1 MPNSLLS
8 PRLWYKLLAVLACA
22 LFLATPARADPP
34 GRIGRIAWLSDSASG
49 AVSLYNPDT
58 GESYSAPLNHPLT
71 SGDVLTTGPNS
82 QAEIQIGSMTVRLD
96 SDTTLDFSR
105 IDDEQVRLYLSEGR
119 VIAKLPSRDVV
130 REFELSTL
138 NGRFNAND
146 AGIYRFDADANS
158 SSATAYYGSLHFESN
173 DNTLEIRA
181 GQSAQFW
188 QTGQS
193 GDQTRYRLSTAIN
206 DNFTQ
211 WSAARDRR
219 PVSTAYSRYVSP
231 EMTGAEDLDAYG
243 SWSQNTEYGAIWYPR
258 AVAPDWA
265 PYRNGHWAWVAPW
278 GWSWVAYEP
287 WGFAPFHYGRWVHHR
302 GAWGWVP
309 GVRVARPA
317 YSPAMVAWIGSPG
330 IGISIAIGT
339 TPTVGWF
346 PLAPHEVYV
355 PAYRSSPKYVRHI
368 NVTHVTHINNVTE
381 IVNRPQH
388 VVQKTRYAHREQPRA
403 VTFVPADVVTHRR
416 PVQSAALSPRDHRAL
431 RKQPLQAAAPI
442 PTPAAPRVESRS
454 SHRYQDRPGQLSAR
468 EERERKAPVVA
479 SPVAP
484 EMRDAH
490 PRRQASA
497 PPSSE
502 VTPRRSE
509 RTSPENLRQTPMA
522 GSGSFE
528 PRIQERPVRREES
541 ANRQAQR
548 EPRPEATPRVAPQ
561 ENVRTVPED
570 ARTEPQSGPG
580 SFEPRTQQRAA
591 RRDEPAMHQPQR
603 ESRIEAAPR
612 VAPPENARTVAENTR
627 TAPRSR
633 PEPFESRVQERP
645 IRREEP
651 AMRSPQRE
659 SRTEAGQQQV
669 RQAPPMRVETSMPV
683 VREPRHEAPPAA
695 ASQASRPAEIRA
707 TTNPQPRQE
716 SRRPGQDGQDKQRH
730 RRDDAE
736 KRSSHHSR
744 LINAVLS
751 PLPWSEL
758 PA

>member
-1 MPNSLLS
+1 MLNSLLS
-8 PRLWYKLLAVLACA
+8 PHHWYKLVAALACA
-22 LFLATPARADPP
+22 LLFTTPALADPP
-34 GRIGRIAWLSDSASG
+34 GRIGRIAWLSGSGSG
-49 AVSLYNPDT
+49 AVSLYNPET

-71 SGDVLTTGPNS
+71 SGDVLTTGPGS

-105 IDDEQVRLYLSEGR
+105 IDDEQVRLYLSGGR
-119 VIAKLPSRDVV
+119 AIAKLPSRDVA
-130 REFELSTL
+130 REFELNTP

-158 SSATAYYGSLHFESN
+158 SSATAYYGSLHFESK
-173 DNTLEIRA
+173 DSSLEIGA

-188 QTGQS
+188 QTGQG

-206 DNFTQ
+206 DDFTQ

-219 PVSTAYSRYVSP
+219 PVSTAYTRYVSP

-339 TPTVGWF
+339 RPTVGWF
-346 PLAPHEVYV
+346 PLAPREVYV

-368 NVTHVTHINNVTE
+368 NVTHVTHIKNVTE

-388 VVQKTRYAHREQPRA
+388 VVQKTRYAHREQARA

-416 PVQSAALSPRDHRAL
+416 PVQSAALSPRDHHAL
-431 RKQPLQAAAPI
+431 RNQPLQAAAPI
-442 PTPAAPRVESRS
+442 PTPPPPQIESRS
-454 SHRYQDRPGQLSAR
+454 RHEPRDRSGPSVAR
-468 EERERKAPVVA
+468 QERERQTPVVA
-479 SPVAP
+479 NPTAP
-484 EMRDAH
+484 EMRDSQ
-490 PRRQASA
+490 PRARSSA
-497 PPSSE
+497 RPSSE
-502 VTPRRSE
+502 AVPLRSE
-509 RTSPENLRQTPMA
+509 RGSPDNVRPTPESRL
-522 GSGSFE
+522 GSSE
-528 PRIQERPVRREES
+528 PRTQERAGQREEPPM
-541 ANRQAQR
+541 RQPQH
-548 EPRPEATPRVAPQ
+548 EPRFEAAARVAPQ
-561 ENVRTVPED
+561 ENVRTVPEN
-570 ARTEPQSGPG
+570 ARTETQSRPG
-580 SFEPRTQQRAA
+580 SFEPRTPERPD
-591 RRDEPAMHQPQR
+591 RREETAMRQPQR

-612 VAPPENARTVAENTR
+612 VAPQENARAVPENTR
-627 TAPRSR
+627 TAPWSR
-633 PEPFESRVQERP
+633 TEPFESRAQERP
-645 IRREEP
+645 NRREEP

-659 SRTEAGQQQV
+659 ARSEVSQQQV
-669 RQAPPMRVETSMPV
+669 RQAPPVRPETPMPV
-683 VREPRHEAPPAA
+683 VHEPRHEVPRNAGG
-695 ASQASRPAEIRA
+695 QASRSAEARA
-707 TTNPQPRQE
+707 ATNTQHQPE
-716 SRRPGQDGQDKQRH
+716 SQRPGQNGREKQRH
-730 RRDDAE
+730 QRDDAE
-736 KRSSHHSR
+736 KR
-744 LINAVLS
+744 
-751 PLPWSEL
+751 
-758 PA
+758 